1 MTATS
6 HRLRKTISLQK
17 TARFLQRYL
26 SAAIIVFAGCIVLL
40 LWTAVI
46 FLVRLERENT
56 IQEVQTENANLA
68 RAFAEHTLRT
78 LNYVDQLSRLITS
91 QYEKL
96 GRQFDLPG
104 YLEENH
110 VDGKLVINSV
120 VSDASGYTVLSS
132 QRTFQPTN
140 LADREHVKVHVSRDT
155 GKLFIGKPV
164 FARVAKRWSFVATRR
179 VNNPDGSY
187 GGVVGMAVDPFY
199 FSTFYS
205 QVDLGKNS
213 LVSLTGVDGIIRARL
228 SNGDQTVGQDVS
240 SGWVF
245 KRYSNLEHG
254 TVIGPASTDRIR
266 RIYAFH
272 RVQDYPLY
280 VVVGVSEAMALAPV
294 RERQR
299 YYFAI
304 ALTVSVALLF
314 TAFGLALL
322 WHRQQRSA
330 EEALGE
336 NREQLRQHNEM
347 LLAVSETQAAY
358 LARGDWKA
366 ATARLLRFALEQ
378 SESEYGFVGVIISGP
393 RLRVLAYEGIVWDD
407 AKGRQFYE
415 EAVRSYREH
424 GYFEF
429 NDFDNLFGAAIRTGE
444 AVVAND
450 VSTDPRSAGV
460 PEGHGVMRTF
470 LGLPICAGDRVI
482 GVIGLANRPGGYDP
496 GILTML
502 KRLLRGL
509 AEPVCDG
516 YLISLEQDRLR
527 AEQRQADEQIRAAL
541 QEKEVLLK
549 EVHHR
554 VKNNLQVISSLLYL
568 QAKSLNDGPARDVLR
583 ETRERVNSIA
593 LVHEQLYRSANF
605 SAIDFGEHLRE
616 LAANVAYS
624 YGAERRGIA
633 LSMNVTEVTLQ
644 LDVAI
649 PASLIFNELLSNA
662 FKHAFPGNRTGRVEV
677 TLSPQP
683 PDDLVLRVSD
693 NGTGLPLSVDWNRP
707 TTLGL
712 KIVRNLTEQIHGKI
726 AVETE
731 FGSTFLLSFKA
742 NRSSPE
748 VPAAL

>member
-6 HRLRKTISLQK
+6 HRLGKTISLQK

-96 GRQFDLPG
+96 GRQFDLPR

-120 VSDASGYTVLSS
+120 ISDASGYTILSS

-140 LADREHVKVHVSRDT
+140 LADREHVKVHVARDT

-245 KRYSNLEHG
+245 KRYSNLDHG

-280 VVVGVSEAMALAPV
+280 VVVGVSEAMALA
-294 RERQR
+294 Q
-299 YYFAI
+299 I
-304 ALTVSVALLF
+304 
-314 TAFGLALL
+314 
-322 WHRQQRSA
+322 
-330 EEALGE
+330 
-336 NREQLRQHNEM
+336 
-347 LLAVSETQAAY
+347 
-358 LARGDWKA
+358 
-366 ATARLLRFALEQ
+366 
-378 SESEYGFVGVIISGP
+378 
-393 RLRVLAYEGIVWDD
+393 
-407 AKGRQFYE
+407 GR
-415 EAVRSYREH
+415 AHV
-424 GYFEF
+424 
-429 NDFDNLFGAAIRTGE
+429 
-444 AVVAND
+444 
-450 VSTDPRSAGV
+450 
-460 PEGHGVMRTF
+460 
-470 LGLPICAGDRVI
+470 
-482 GVIGLANRPGGYDP
+482 
-496 GILTML
+496 
-502 KRLLRGL
+502 
-509 AEPVCDG
+509 
-516 YLISLEQDRLR
+516 
-527 AEQRQADEQIRAAL
+527 
-541 QEKEVLLK
+541 
-549 EVHHR
+549 
-554 VKNNLQVISSLLYL
+554 
-568 QAKSLNDGPARDVLR
+568 
-583 ETRERVNSIA
+583 
-593 LVHEQLYRSANF
+593 
-605 SAIDFGEHLRE
+605 
-616 LAANVAYS
+616 
-624 YGAERRGIA
+624 
-633 LSMNVTEVTLQ
+633 
-644 LDVAI
+644 
-649 PASLIFNELLSNA
+649 
-662 FKHAFPGNRTGRVEV
+662 
-677 TLSPQP
+677 
-683 PDDLVLRVSD
+683 
-693 NGTGLPLSVDWNRP
+693 
-707 TTLGL
+707 
-712 KIVRNLTEQIHGKI
+712 
-726 AVETE
+726 
-731 FGSTFLLSFKA
+731 
-742 NRSSPE
+742 
-748 VPAAL
+748 